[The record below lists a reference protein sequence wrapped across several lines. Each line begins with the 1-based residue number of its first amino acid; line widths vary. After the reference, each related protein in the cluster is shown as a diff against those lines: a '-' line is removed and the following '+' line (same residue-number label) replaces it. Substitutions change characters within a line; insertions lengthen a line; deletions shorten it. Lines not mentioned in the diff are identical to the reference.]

1 MPREP
6 ERARRPQQNY
16 NIVTLVPGWLKNK
29 IIDLAEA
36 NDTSVQQWI
45 ATVLLDAV
53 RKEEKLPGLKEG
65 ARLPTPAEILKFI
78 PLSQRDNTPPIAESG
93 MAEKINKPYFTELNE
108 KYNISKINNKLTGTA
123 MDRRD
128 FAC

>member
-16 NIVTLVPGWLKNK
+16 NIVTLVPGWLKNE

-36 NDTSVQQWI
+36 NGTSVQQWI

-53 RKEEKLPGLKEG
+53 RKEKKLPQLDDG
-65 ARLPTPAEILKFI
+65 ARLPTPAEVLH
-78 PLSQRDNTPPIAESG
+78 G
-93 MAEKINKPYFTELNE
+93 Y
-108 KYNISKINNKLTGTA
+108 LTGTQVIKPCGRA
-123 MDRRD
+123 DCTPVPINLNAHTYCDSCGCRIN
-128 FAC
+128 